1 MKQQAQNVSR
11 PAWHEPH
18 AKIRTDAYVLLAAL
32 LNDAPTEYLIEI
44 IQNLQWDGDIQEQ
57 LRQALALIN
66 RVSSTCPQERIA
78 AEFRRLFVG
87 LGSGE
92 MVPYGSWYREKT
104 IQSAPLAAIRADIG
118 RLGIVRKSGAYESE
132 DHAGALCEIMAL
144 LSDPENGIPDNEQ
157 AAFFENHII
166 PWMSD
171 FFKDLQMVENAQF
184 YSAVGEFGHC
194 FLDGEREYLR
204 FAEGD

>member
-1 MKQQAQNVSR
+1 MKGTAQNIHR

-18 AKIRTDAYVLLAAL
+18 ARIRTDAYVLLAAL
-32 LNDAPTEYLIEI
+32 LMAAPSENLIEI
-44 IQNLQWDGDIQEQ
+44 IRNLRWDDDVQEN
-57 LRQALALIN
+57 LRLALCSIN
-66 RVSSTCPQERIA
+66 RASSACPRESIT

-92 MVPYGSWYREKT
+92 MVPYGSWYREKK
-104 IQSAPLAAIRADIG
+104 IQSKPLAAIRTDIG
-118 RLGIVRKSGAYESE
+118 RLGIVRKSGACESE

-144 LSDPENGIPDNEQ
+144 LSDPENGIPDTEQ

-166 PWMSD
+166 PWMLD
-171 FFKDLQMVENAQF
+171 FFKDLQLVENTQF
-184 YSAVGEFGHC
+184 YRTVGDFGHC